1 MNQNYSFGSLTI
13 ASGCTFIATSGTTT
27 LATADTH
34 RAGYGGQPSALEVKS
49 GGTFTHNKGT
59 VKLTSVYDQD
69 IEMDGTGTLYN
80 LTFNKSDND
89 VIHSSSLVIEN
100 NLDVTLAAGHSLR
113 PSSGSNTVTVYGNT
127 YLTTGNIGDTTQYTG
142 TNNWGLVTINSG
154 EFILSTGTNNV
165 SGIRNVGGTVSQ
177 S

>member
-1 MNQNYSFGSLTI
+1 
-13 ASGCTFIATSGTTT
+13 
-27 LATADTH
+27 
-34 RAGYGGQPSALEVKS
+34 
-49 GGTFTHNKGT
+49 
-59 VKLTSVYDQD
+59 
-69 IEMDGTGTLYN
+69 MDGTGTLYN
-80 LTFNKSDND
+80 LTLNKSDND
-89 VIHSSSLVIEN
+89 AIHSSSLVIEN